1 MSFGFSVGDFLAAG
15 ELAWKLYQKCYKV
28 AREAPKE
35 FQLLLGEISTLSN
48 SLKILQEDA
57 LDPDSVLVQAGED
70 RVRMVKEM
78 VSRIEITL
86 TQLEKV
92 AMKYDI
98 LRPSSK
104 GKKIWTK
111 VKWSFE
117 FTSLDSL
124 RNKLVRHNT
133 EMNLL
138 LTCVGNSSLKRIES
152 STMALETD
160 ITEIKSY
167 IQASSQN
174 SKNQSDR
181 KSVV

>member
-1 MSFGFSVGDFLAAG
+1 MMSFGFSVGDFLAAG

-28 AREAPKE
+28 ARGAPKE

-57 LDPDSVLVQAGED
+57 LDPGSVLVQAGED

-104 GKKIWTK
+104 GKKIWMK
-111 VKWSFE
+111 AKWSFE

-124 RNKLVRHNT
+124 RNKV
-133 EMNLL
+133 
-138 LTCVGNSSLKRIES
+138 LTIIPGIFECSC
-152 STMALETD
+152 
-160 ITEIKSY
+160 
-167 IQASSQN
+167 
-174 SKNQSDR
+174 
-181 KSVV
+181 

>member
-28 AREAPKE
+28 ARGAPKE
-35 FQLLLGEISTLSN
+35 FQLLVGEISTLSN
-48 SLKILQEDA
+48 SLKMLQEDI

-86 TQLEKV
+86 KQLEKV
-92 AMKYDI
+92 ATKYDI
-98 LRPSSK
+98 LRPGSK
-104 GKKIWTK
+104 GKQIWTK

-124 RNKLVRHNT
+124 RNKVPIILPRNLRVLMLV
-133 EMNLL
+133 
-138 LTCVGNSSLKRIES
+138 SW
-152 STMALETD
+152 
-160 ITEIKSY
+160 
-167 IQASSQN
+167 
-174 SKNQSDR
+174 
-181 KSVV
+181 SVTIRR